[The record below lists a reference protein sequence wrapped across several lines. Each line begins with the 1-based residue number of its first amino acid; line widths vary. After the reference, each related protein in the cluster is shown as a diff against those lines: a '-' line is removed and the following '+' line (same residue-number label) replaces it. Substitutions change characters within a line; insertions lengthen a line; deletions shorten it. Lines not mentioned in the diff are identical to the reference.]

1 MAHLWLLPALGVPF
15 RIPLQQAARVLDIL
29 EEKPAVTDEMGHTP
43 VTFDGAKAEGV
54 IFSYDGEIPVLK
66 DVYADIKK
74 GSVVGITG
82 RSGSGKSTL
91 LKLFMRFWRVRR
103 GSIKISGRDVD
114 HINTDDLRDMESY
127 VTQETHLF
135 RDSIKNN
142 LKIAKLDAS
151 DEEMVMG
158 MQKGFCP

>member
-1 MAHLWLLPALGVPF
+1 M
-15 RIPLQQAARVLDIL
+15 
-29 EEKPAVTDEMGHTP
+29 T
-43 VTFDGAKAEGV
+43 
-54 IFSYDGEIPVLK
+54 FSYDGEIPVLK

-135 RDSIKNN
+135 RDSIK
-142 LKIAKLDAS
+142 KII
-151 DEEMVMG
+151 
-158 MQKGFCP
+158 

>member
-1 MAHLWLLPALGVPF
+1 
-15 RIPLQQAARVLDIL
+15 
-29 EEKPAVTDEMGHTP
+29 TDEMGHTP

-54 IFSYDGEIPVLK
+54 TFSYDGEIPVLK

-103 GSIKISGRDVD
+103 GSIKISGREVD

-151 DEEMVMG
+151 DEEMVMAC
-158 MQKGFCP
+158 KKASV